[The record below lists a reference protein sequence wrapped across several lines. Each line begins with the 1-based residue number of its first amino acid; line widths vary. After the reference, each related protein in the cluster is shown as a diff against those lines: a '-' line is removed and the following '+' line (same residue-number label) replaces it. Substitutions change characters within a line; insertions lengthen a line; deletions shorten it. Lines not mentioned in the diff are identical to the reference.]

1 MVRDAH
7 RAARARGR
15 DLVALAD
22 VHAGVL
28 RGGEQLARQREQA
41 LAGALGQE
49 RYSKLIL
56 GRDPLYQRARRV
68 ATENG
73 IREQATQALYEVF
86 KETQSKRLQIQAD
99 RKMTP
104 DQKQDALVAINQEE
118 LRRQKKIIDDN

>member
-1 MVRDAH
+1 MTASSAMRTRNRPFTVRSDTDTVSPGFSGPST
-7 RAARARGR
+7 RSPR
-15 DLVALAD
+15 
-22 VHAGVL
+22 
-28 RGGEQLARQREQA
+28 QA